1 MGYIATHISNLIY
14 CYYNN
19 DRLYLLLMN
28 LRDLQYLV
36 AVAEHLHFGKAAKA
50 VHVSQPTLSMQLKKL
65 EETLG
70 VQLFERTNKHV
81 MLTAIG
87 QEMVTRAQRIL
98 NESEQLL
105 HAARAARDP
114 EAGTL
119 RLGIFPTLAPYLL
132 PRLMPLLSHH
142 FPRLRLQLVEERT
155 PELQSRLSAG
165 ALDLAMLALPVTG
178 AGLEAMPIFDE
189 PFLLAVARHHP
200 LAARTRVHARDM
212 LGETVLL
219 LEDGHCLREQALEVC
234 HLAGTHESTS
244 FRATS
249 LETLR
254 HMVAVSE
261 AITLIPKLATRTDDP
276 LMRYIPF
283 GAPAPSRRIGLVWRA
298 ASARAPFFVAMAKAM
313 ASGLDVMLHED

>member
-155 PELQSRLSAG
+155 PDGHRWQVRPTSVPG
-165 ALDLAMLALPVTG
+165 WDVALPAKNPRG
-178 AGLEAMPIFDE
+178 PY
-189 PFLLAVARHHP
+189 
-200 LAARTRVHARDM
+200 
-212 LGETVLL
+212 
-219 LEDGHCLREQALEVC
+219 
-234 HLAGTHESTS
+234 
-244 FRATS
+244 AT
-249 LETLR
+249 
-254 HMVAVSE
+254 AQ
-261 AITLIPKLATRTDDP
+261 
-276 LMRYIPF
+276 
-283 GAPAPSRRIGLVWRA
+283 G
-298 ASARAPFFVAMAKAM
+298 SARYVIGSSP
-313 ASGLDVMLHED
+313 H